1 MEMDDNRRH
10 TPPKLHPANDRN
22 RTLSAL
28 AIAAIVVAGITL
40 WSVAEEVPNRATNTN
55 VERSK

>member
-1 MEMDDNRRH
+1 MDDNRRH
-10 TPPKLHPANDRN
+10 TPPELHPASDRK

-40 WSVAEEVPNRATNTN
+40 WSVAEEVPNRSTQTN